1 MAVQALRRGQW
12 KRMRASRDAPIK
24 DLATDLAQQ
33 HDLSEEHPDVV
44 SDLVE
49 SMNFIRDGSK

>member
-1 MAVQALRRGQW
+1 
-12 KRMRASRDAPIK
+12 MRASRDAPIK
-24 DLATDLAQQ
+24 LHDLATDLATDLAQQ